1 MTTDHKFRVDFNEGN
16 VLESVT
22 YTLVSEFN
30 LKPNVLK
37 AVIDGDGSG
46 YMLVSIVGDE
56 DIINKS
62 MDRVREIGFSVRELT
77 GHIFHDREKC
87 WSCGA
92 CVSLCHT
99 KSLYHD
105 AKTMEVFLE
114 TKNCIGC
121 GSCINGCAVKAI
133 QLVL

>member
-1 MTTDHKFRVDFNEGN
+1 MDHKFRVDFNESN
-16 VLESVT
+16 VLDSVA

-56 DIINKS
+56 DNVKRGI
-62 MDRVREIGFSVRELT
+62 DRIREIGFAVRELT
-77 GHIFHDREKC
+77 GHIYHDRDKC

-105 AKTMEVFLE
+105 KETMEVYLD
-114 TKNCIGC
+114 TKTCIAC
-121 GSCINGCAVKAI
+121 GSCINGCSVKAI
-133 QLVL
+133 RLEL